1 MPGSGER
8 HEELDAQLLTLLRE
22 NARTPVSDLATRLGV
37 SRGAV
42 YAAIGRLEQDG
53 IVEGF
58 TVRLG
63 KGHAQRTVRAHVM
76 IKVAPKLSA
85 ATQDALAQVQGL
97 AALYAIA
104 GEHDLIAMIEAA
116 SLERLNELI
125 DAIGML
131 DGVERTTSS
140 IILASKVVR

>member
-1 MPGSGER
+1 MAGNGER
-8 HEELDAQLLTLLRE
+8 HEEFDGQLLTLLRE

-85 ATQDALAQVQGL
+85 ATQDAPGARWIAFPLA
-97 AALYAIA
+97 
-104 GEHDLIAMIEAA
+104 
-116 SLERLNELI
+116 
-125 DAIGML
+125 
-131 DGVERTTSS
+131 
-140 IILASKVVR
+140 